1 MPGGLIVRKFRSE
14 TIVVQVVDK
23 GFEYRD
29 CRYSSLSAIAQE
41 ITGTKWAS
49 TPRSWIHKPEPVKHA
64 RDRLRPLRGLP
75 FSIFL
80 L

>member
-29 CRYSSLSAIAQE
+29 CRYSSLSAIAQ
-41 ITGTKWAS
+41 AYHV
-49 TPRSWIHKPEPVKHA
+49 SWQKLYQENTSVIGGDPN
-64 RDRLRPLRGLP
+64 LILP
-75 FSIFL
+75 GQKLSV
-80 L
+80 